1 MRILRPYRLG
11 AFRDGSPRNERQ
23 KPARTEVH
31 AGFGE
36 VSIHAERIPED
47 NLVVTAMAVTLES
60 VSKTVMVL
68 IVTTM
73 TVADV
78 TLSVGTMTVVAGVA
92 VSMKTSVEVGNAI
105 PAMTLM
111 ETMAVAM
118 TAKRKRE

>member
-1 MRILRPYRLG
+1 MRILKPYRLG
-11 AFRDGSPRNERQ
+11 AFSAGSPRNERQ

-31 AGFGE
+31 AGIGKI
-36 VSIHAERIPED
+36 SIHAERIPED

-68 IVTTM
+68 IVATM

-105 PAMTLM
+105 PAMTLV